1 MSIRPE
7 IVLRNHPSHPWHGLE
22 LKNYMKPYTCNGCKE
37 KGFGPR
43 YRCERCDFNLHQ
55 ACSYTSLRLSS
66 HDYFPGSKFKF
77 LRNPPKPCHP
87 ECIIRCDACRK
98 TVKGYVFHC
107 EEDDIDLHPCCRN
120 LKRSYQIEEVKFK
133 LHRKVRGKCMWCNRK
148 NLKDGG
154 NNDNGWSY
162 VSECDNYHVHVACV
176 TEMALEE
183 WYNYNNHNNRRSGGG
198 SSSSSSSSSG
208 SLRVMKSTTTAP
220 QSLSVKL
227 KVQEIQARGR
237 WDGGAKN
244 KFWRITKFIIKTVV
258 SIVIGDPTMIIASFF
273 VELLP

>member
-98 TVKGYVFHC
+98 TIKGYVFHC

-162 VSECDNYHVHVACV
+162 VSECDNYH
-176 TEMALEE
+176 
-183 WYNYNNHNNRRSGGG
+183 
-198 SSSSSSSSSG
+198 
-208 SLRVMKSTTTAP
+208 
-220 QSLSVKL
+220 L